1 MTLTSFLAA
10 LHEHHDIL
18 AEQIE
23 FLERGNQIRMHGEAP
38 EVSTAKFLATLRKLI
53 AGLDE
58 LIPECEAMRVEPA
71 S

>member
-23 FLERGNQIRMHGEAP
+23 FWKGAISFACTARLRSNFDCPKRSRMTRKGRLWVKRPLSGLGEDLL
-38 EVSTAKFLATLRKLI
+38 V
-53 AGLDE
+53 
-58 LIPECEAMRVEPA
+58 
-71 S
+71 